1 MNLHGIEFEYK
12 FKAPLEPEFIPMK
25 VWNDAYLAGAKENF
39 SVAIERND
47 GLVEVENTFIYGDA
61 EHFDADVMYINR
73 LVKQLIWARGGYKI
87 YLAGNEKIT
96 NKIKEQYNEN
106 GERAFDVDYM
116 QRVYGEKFEVII
128 KDFAD
133 MPEAHFVP
141 VESSNELHGCR
152 IGFDAGGSDRKV
164 SAVIDGETVYSEE
177 VIWFPKLE
185 SDPQYHYDGIV
196 ESFRTAASKM
206 PRVDGIGISS
216 AGIYINDRTKVASL
230 FLQVPEEIYADTV
243 EDIYI
248 RACEEVA
255 PGKPF
260 MVANDGDVSALAG
273 AMSLEEGKV
282 LGIAMGTSEA
292 VGYVD
297 SDMNLT
303 GYLNE
308 LAFAPADYQP
318 AETAELDEWSGD
330 YGMGCKYFSQDAAI
344 RLAERAGLDVDPSL
358 SLAEKLKVIQAYMND
373 GNEAAKDVFTSIGV
387 YLGYTLAYYSDFYD
401 IEDVI
406 LMGRVVSGK
415 GGDRILEV
423 CQEVI
428 KAEYPELAE
437 KMDIMLPSEKLR
449 RVGQSVA
456 AASLPIIPK

>member
-1 MNLHGIEFEYK
+1 MDLHGIEFEYK

-73 LVKQLIWARGGYKI
+73 LVKQPIWARGGYKI

-128 KDFAD
+128 RDFDD

-297 SDMNLT
+297 ADMNLT

-387 YLGYTLAYYSDFYD
+387 YLGHTLAYYSVFYD

-437 KMDIMLPSEKLR
+437 KMEIMLPSEKLR

>member
-1 MNLHGIEFEYK
+1 
-12 FKAPLEPEFIPMK
+12 
-25 VWNDAYLAGAKENF
+25 
-39 SVAIERND
+39 
-47 GLVEVENTFIYGDA
+47 
-61 EHFDADVMYINR
+61 
-73 LVKQLIWARGGYKI
+73 
-87 YLAGNEKIT
+87 
-96 NKIKEQYNEN
+96 
-106 GERAFDVDYM
+106 
-116 QRVYGEKFEVII
+116 
-128 KDFAD
+128 
-133 MPEAHFVP
+133 
-141 VESSNELHGCR
+141 
-152 IGFDAGGSDRKV
+152 
-164 SAVIDGETVYSEE
+164 
-177 VIWFPKLE
+177 
-185 SDPQYHYDGIV
+185 
-196 ESFRTAASKM
+196 
-206 PRVDGIGISS
+206 
-216 AGIYINDRTKVASL
+216 
-230 FLQVPEEIYADTV
+230 
-243 EDIYI
+243 
-248 RACEEVA
+248 
-255 PGKPF
+255 
-260 MVANDGDVSALAG
+260 
-273 AMSLEEGKV
+273 
-282 LGIAMGTSEA
+282 MGTSEA

-297 SDMNLT
+297 ADMNLT

-318 AETAELDEWSGD
+318 AETAEVDEWSGD